1 MMVKPTMDTS
11 MIRMGMVCGGTD
23 EMIESDLAK
32 GKDMNETPLRI
43 TNRVFSLPFFAK
55 YYF

>member
-1 MMVKPTMDTS
+1 